1 MLILQPSENN
11 AIIFASS
18 FGAGAFAG
26 MLAKSLVAPLERAK
40 IHFQVSSTT
49 HYSLFEAAKFLKL
62 SYQENGLFSLWRGNS
77 ATLFRVI
84 PYAAIQFASYEQY
97 KSILHV
103 DYNGKRTPVRRL
115 LAGSLGGITATLIV
129 YPLDTART
137 RLASS
142 KYSEYT
148 NLRSVFYKMYTRE
161 GIRSFYYG
169 IIPSLFGIM
178 VYAGGSFYT
187 FGTLKLLHRE
197 RWNEPVPPYH
207 RLIYGAISGAV
218 GQFISYPIDI
228 VRRRMQTG
236 RVPLN
241 HYAFHILYDIYRNE
255 GIWNGLYKGISMNWI
270 KGPITVSI
278 SFTVYDYTFLYLLDK
293 LRTKP

>member
-1 MLILQPSENN
+1 
-11 AIIFASS
+11 
-18 FGAGAFAG
+18 

-40 IHFQVSSTT
+40 IHFQVSSATR
-49 HYSLFEAAKFLKL
+49 YSLIGAVKFLKL
-62 SYQENGLFSLWRGNS
+62 SYQEYGLLSLWRGNS

-97 KSILHV
+97 KSIFRV
-103 DYNGKRTPVRRL
+103 DHNGKHTPVRRF
-115 LAGSLGGITATLIV
+115 LAGSLSGITSTLFL

-137 RLASS
+137 RLISS
-142 KYSEYT
+142 KHTEYT
-148 NLRSVFYKMYTRE
+148 NLRSIFYKMYTIE

-178 VYAGGSFYT
+178 VYSGSSFYT

-197 RWNEPVPPYH
+197 YWNEPISPYH

-241 HYAFHILYDIYRNE
+241 HYAFHVLQDIYRKE

-278 SFTVYDYTFLYLLDK
+278 SFTIYDYTFLYLLEK
-293 LRTKP
+293 LQTKS